1 MLKGFYN
8 GEKEPVTPSLV
19 VNNKFVTDFKNKANI
34 FDVFFSKKCIPLAN
48 GRKLPENQVYSTI
61 SRTNS
66 VPFSDNLVIK
76 IIRNLNVNKVHGH
89 DDIPIRTI
97 KMCHESLVRPLSMI
111 FQHSLNSYIYPSTW
125 SKANVIPIHKKDDK
139 LCVNNYRPMSL
150 LPVFEKIKIKKI
162 FQRNLFFPKRKTSQ
176 FNPIW
181 FFII

>member
-8 GEKEPVTPSLV
+8 GKKEPVTPSLV
-19 VNNKFVTDFKNKANI
+19 VNNKFATDFKNKANI
-34 FDVFFSKKCIPLAN
+34 FDVFFSKKCTPLAN
-48 GRKLPENQVYSTI
+48 GIKLPENQVYSTI
-61 SRTNS
+61 SKTNS